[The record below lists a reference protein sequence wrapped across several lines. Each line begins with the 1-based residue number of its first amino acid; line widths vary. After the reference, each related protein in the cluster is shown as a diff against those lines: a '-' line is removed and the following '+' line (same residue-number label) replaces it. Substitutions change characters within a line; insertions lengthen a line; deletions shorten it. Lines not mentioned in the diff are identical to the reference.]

1 MRFGVI
7 LASELVTKKLGF
19 CDIMMEKYDV
29 YIDGKLE
36 HSRLSEDEYFDLME
50 DYAEGFYTNGEPD
63 PSSITHK
70 VILED

>member
-1 MRFGVI
+1 MRSGVI

-19 CDIMMEKYDV
+19 CDIMIEKYDV

-50 DYAEGFYTNGEPD
+50 DYAEGFYTNGAPD

>member
-1 MRFGVI
+1 MR
-7 LASELVTKKLGF
+7 
-19 CDIMMEKYDV
+19 EKYDV

-50 DYAEGFYTNGEPD
+50 DYAEGFYTNGAPD
-63 PSSITHK
+63 PGSITFK